1 MAGEVELVRMPLVT
15 LSPLEVNPT
24 DPLTGTVTIKNNTLD
39 SGTKVNVGFL
49 FGTYDSDTGTFEPF
63 ILVKFQGEDYYY
75 GTYKKDVE
83 VPNKGNTKA
92 VDVETYAS
100 GNISEETTCDILVFV
115 GPSQSLTV
123 GGEWWDEGGRTV
135 HIKKSD
141 YDSYE
146 TSIYDTAVYEDQV
159 TIAPES
165 TVTGFSIAKA

>member
-49 FGTYDSDTGTFEPF
+49 FGTYDSDTGTFDPF
-63 ILVKFQGEDYYY
+63 TVNVGGTDCYY

-92 VDVETYAS
+92 VDVTTYAYPY
-100 GNISEETTCDILVFV
+100 ISEETTFDILVFV
-115 GPSQSLTV
+115 GPSQKLQGMKSYY
-123 GGEWWDEGGRTV
+123 DQGGRL
-135 HIKKSD
+135 ILIYKSD

-146 TSIYDTAVYEDQV
+146 SSIYDTAVYEDQV

>member
-15 LSPLEVNPT
+15 LSPLEVNPE
-24 DPLTGTVTIKNNTLD
+24 DPLTGTVTIKNNTLE
-39 SGTKVNVGFL
+39 STAKVNVGFL
-49 FGTYDSDTGTFEPF
+49 FGTYDSDTGTFDPF
-63 ILVKFQGEDYYY
+63 TVDVSGTDCYY

-92 VDVETYAS
+92 VDVETYAYPY
-100 GNISEETTCDILVFV
+100 ISEETTFDILAFV
-115 GPSQSLTV
+115 GPSQKLRGAKSYYDQGGRLTV
-123 GGEWWDEGGRTV
+123 
-135 HIKKSD
+135 IYKSD

-146 TSIYDTAVYEDQV
+146 SSIYDTTVYEDQV

>member
-15 LSPLEVNPT
+15 LSPLEVAPT

-49 FGTYDSDTGTFEPF
+49 FGTYDSDTGTFDPF
-63 ILVKFQGEDYYY
+63 TWEMMEEDHYY

-100 GNISEETTCDILVFV
+100 GGISEETTCDILVFV
-115 GPSQSLTV
+115 GPSQRLNGMS
-123 GGEWWDEGGRTV
+123 EWWDEGGRLV
-135 HIKKSD
+135 HIKKNE

-146 TSIYDTAVYEDQV
+146 PSIYDTAVYEDQV

>member
-49 FGTYDSDTGTFEPF
+49 FGTYDSDTGTFDPF
-63 ILVKFQGEDYYY
+63 TWEMMEEDHYY

-92 VDVETYAS
+92 VDVKTYALWF
-100 GNISEETTCDILVFV
+100 ISSETTFDILVFV
-115 GPSQSLTV
+115 GPSQYLQGAVYYGDYSSRLIAI
-123 GGEWWDEGGRTV
+123 R
-135 HIKKSD
+135 KSD

-146 TSIYDTAVYEDQV
+146 PSIYDTAVYEDQV